1 MPNDASADIANAATT
16 VETSDP
22 LTALDNRR
30 TMRMSPLLS
39 PALLRA
45 EHPIDPGI
53 AKTVT
58 LGRRDTVDIL
68 DGRDDRLLVVVGP
81 CSVHDPAAA
90 LHYARLLSEHAQRV
104 SDALCIV
111 MRVYF
116 EKPRTTLGWK
126 GLINDPDL
134 DGTYA
139 VNKGLRLARQLLLDI
154 SALGLPVGCEFLDPI
169 TPQYIADTVTWGS
182 IGART
187 AASQVHR
194 QLCSALSMPVG
205 IKNSTE
211 GDVQVAV
218 DAVRA
223 ASASHVF
230 PGINAD
236 GLAALV
242 TTSGNPDCHVILRGG
257 SSGPNYDAETV
268 SDTLSRLRKA
278 GLPERVIID
287 ASHGNSRKDHVRQAA
302 VVRELAERIATG
314 EHGIV
319 GLMME
324 SFLEEGRQDLA
335 LGHRDELVYGQ
346 SITDACLSWS
356 TTATLLDELASA
368 VRARRGN

>member
-154 SALGLPVGCEFLDPI
+154 STLGLPVGCEFLDPI

-205 IKNSTE
+205 IKNHPPGRLVGAELRRRDGVRHLVPTAQGWAARA
-211 GDVQVAV
+211 GDHRCEPRQQPQGP
-218 DAVRA
+218 RA
-223 ASASHVF
+223 
-230 PGINAD
+230 P
-236 GLAALV
+236 
-242 TTSGNPDCHVILRGG
+242 SGRG
-257 SSGPNYDAETV
+257 A
-268 SDTLSRLRKA
+268 
-278 GLPERVIID
+278 
-287 ASHGNSRKDHVRQAA
+287 
-302 VVRELAERIATG
+302 
-314 EHGIV
+314 
-319 GLMME
+319 
-324 SFLEEGRQDLA
+324 
-335 LGHRDELVYGQ
+335 
-346 SITDACLSWS
+346 
-356 TTATLLDELASA
+356 
-368 VRARRGN
+368 RARRADSHGRARHRRAHDGELPRRGTAGSRARSP